1 MSNSPTRSLFS
12 QHFLD
17 KRLPDETDW
26 QVDVDSIFAGLAEL
40 YQDKKDF
47 LPTLNEAQTEQEFIR
62 PVLDA
67 LGFAYIPQTS
77 FKKAGQVQRPD
88 YALFDNEGKKR
99 AQKVLKDE
107 RAFYGDALAILDAK
121 YWARPLSE
129 QHKNDPRDEFKNA
142 NPTFQMVNYL
152 TGTGVDWG
160 ILTNGETWRLYYRL
174 ASSTA
179 TEFYQVN
186 LVQLLEQNDA
196 HQFKYFCLFFRRE
209 AFERDAQ
216 GKSFLEHVREGSL
229 TYARIIGDQLKD
241 LVYEQV
247 FPLLAGGFI
256 AQRHNVK
263 HITENE
269 ESKREIYQATMSLL
283 YKLLFLFYAEAR
295 SLLPIHHAGYREN
308 SLTAMARRVA
318 ERVDRNTPLGETSTR
333 LYGELL
339 NLFEVID
346 RGDRQYQL
354 PRYNGGL
361 FSPKSSENQ
370 FLAANK
376 LSDEMLGRA
385 LDLLWRT
392 DGEPIDYGFID
403 VRTLGSIYEGL
414 LEYKLHIKNASRGS
428 VELKTDK
435 KERKETGSYYTP
447 DYIVKYIVH
456 ETLAPILAE
465 REKQFADAVEK
476 YHKLLA
482 KKRATSSFGVM
493 RVLNQQIE
501 TAAYAANE
509 ILLDIKVCDPA
520 MGSGHFLVETVDYL
534 TDDIIRI
541 LNQLPENNPL
551 LQMLEQIRKTI
562 VREMEQQGIQV
573 DVTRLDDTSLL
584 QRVVMKRCI
593 YGVDYNKMAVE
604 LAKVSLWLHTFTVG
618 APLSFLDHH
627 LRFGNSLLGAMARRV
642 QNEFKADAP
651 LLGSPFEGILNAA
664 KTMQEISL
672 SSDATITDVEHS
684 ANLFDVFEQAVVP
697 YKRLVDISL
706 LPYYGSKRA
715 DEFLRTYQA
724 DALTITADK
733 VSTPYRKVFEER
745 EAMYQDKRFFH
756 WDLEFPEVFIDL
768 NRTVWKENPGF
779 DAVIGNPPYV
789 DVKTDAYYNEFYET
803 ASARNLYAYM
813 LERAGMIGAASS
825 RLGMIVPM
833 SLVCS
838 DRMGVLRQWFATNYA
853 TVRAANFAIR
863 PAKIFPNVDQR
874 TTIVVA
880 EEKPSRSL
888 ETSKVWT
895 LQATRLNRW
904 HEGQEQEMI
913 SNLSFADISD
923 LPPEYGW
930 AKLGDETGRSIALK
944 LFKQEKTIGDYLT
957 GDWKFWFHGI
967 GRYWLKAYA
976 FEPTFLDANG
986 TPRHSTTL
994 GELAAQNE
1002 EIGKVIIAIVN
1013 SSLFFWYWIL
1023 YGDEFHLMEQEIR
1036 SFPFTYHKGSSVI
1049 YDKLGN
1055 LVDELMDDY
1064 QRHSILQRT
1073 KYATGEITQQIFYP
1087 RHSKPIIDGIDD
1099 LLGSIYG
1106 LTSEE
1111 VEYVKTCDLGFRTEE
1126 E

>member
-1 MSNSPTRSLFS
+1 MPASPTRSLFS
-12 QHFLD
+12 QHFLER
-17 KRLPDETDW
+17 RLPDETDW
-26 QVDVDSIFAGLAEL
+26 QVDVDDVFANLKEL
-40 YQDKKDF
+40 YQEKKDF
-47 LPTLNEAQTEQEFIR
+47 LATLNEAQTEQEFIR

-88 YALFDNEGKKR
+88 YALFDKESKKR

-107 RAFYGDALAILDAK
+107 RAFYSDALAILDAK

-129 QHKNDPRDEFKNA
+129 QRKNDARDEFKNA

-152 TGTGVDWG
+152 IGTGVDWG

-186 LVQLLEQNDA
+186 LVQLLEQDDA
-196 HQFKYFCLFFRRE
+196 EQFKYFYLFFRRE

-216 GKSFLEHVREGSL
+216 GKSFLERVREGSL

-256 AQRHNVK
+256 AQRHGKGV
-263 HITENE
+263 TENE
-269 ESKREIYQATMSLL
+269 ETKREIYQATMSLL

-295 SLLPIHHAGYREN
+295 SLLPVNHAGYRDN
-308 SLTAMARRVA
+308 SLTTMARNVA
-318 ERVDRNTPLGETSTR
+318 ARIDKGTPLGETSTR

-346 RGDRQYQL
+346 RGERQYQL

-370 FLAANK
+370 FIAANK
-376 LSDEMLGRA
+376 LNDEMLGRA
-385 LDLLWRT
+385 LDVLWRT

-414 LEYKLHIKNASRGS
+414 LEYKLHIKNASKGS

-447 DYIVKYIVH
+447 DYVVKYIVH
-456 ETLAPILAE
+456 ETLAPILAQ

-476 YHKLLA
+476 YHTLLA
-482 KKRATSSFGVM
+482 KKHATKSLDVT
-493 RVLNQQIE
+493 RVLNRQIE
-501 TAAYAANE
+501 DAERAANE

-534 TDDIIRI
+534 TDGIIRI
-541 LNQLPENNPL
+541 LNQFPQDNPL
-551 LQMLEQIRKTI
+551 LKMLEQIRKTI
-562 VREMEQQGIQV
+562 VSEMAQQGIEV
-573 DVTRLDDTSLL
+573 DVARLDDTSLL

-593 YGVDYNKMAVE
+593 YGVDYNTMAVE

-627 LRFGNSLLGAMARRV
+627 LRFGNSLLGAFARRV

-672 SSDATITDVEHS
+672 SSDATIADVEHS

-697 YKRLVDISL
+697 YKRLLDIYL
-706 LPYYGSKRA
+706 MPYYGSKRA
-715 DEFLRTYQA
+715 DEFLRLYGP
-724 DALTITADK
+724 DALTTPLDK
-733 VSTPYRKVFEER
+733 ISPPYRKVFEER
-745 EAMYQDKRFFH
+745 ETMYADKRFFH

-768 NRTVWKENPGF
+768 HRTVWKENFGF
-779 DAVIGNPPYV
+779 DAVVGNPPYV
-789 DVKTDAYYNEFYET
+789 DVKTDAYYDEFYET
-803 ASARNLYAYM
+803 ASARNLYSYM
-813 LERAGMIGAASS
+813 LERARMIGASSS

-838 DRMGVLRQWFATNYA
+838 ERMKPLRDSFTKNYA
-853 TVRAANFAIR
+853 QVRVANFGIR

-880 EEKPSRSL
+880 QEKTFEVS
-888 ETSKVWT
+888 ETSKV
-895 LQATRLNRW
+895 LKLEATRLHRW
-904 HEGQEQEMI
+904 HEGQEQAMI
-913 SNLSFADISD
+913 AKLSFADISD
-923 LPPEYGW
+923 LPAEYGW

-976 FEPTFLDANG
+976 FEPTFLDADG
-986 TPRHSTTL
+986 KPRHSTTL
-994 GELAAQNE
+994 GELNAQNE

-1023 YGDEFHLMEQEIR
+1023 YGDEFHLMEQEIK
-1036 SFPFTYHKGSSVI
+1036 SFPFTYHKGSSAL
-1049 YDKLGN
+1049 YKKLGK

-1064 QRHSILQRT
+1064 HKHSTLQRT

-1087 RHSKPIIDGIDD
+1087 RHSKPILDRIDD
-1099 LLGSIYG
+1099 LLGSLYG
-1106 LTSEE
+1106 LTREQ
-1111 VEYVKTCDLGFRTEE
+1111 VEYVKSYDGKFRMDED
-1126 E
+1126 